1 MRDRSE
7 PIRWVLLVTEGLS
20 MAFPAEVY
28 SDERVAE
35 REAERWA
42 WRLSGGGRTQ
52 VERPFAGRWEVGDFW
67 IRLVLAFLYEEE
79 SEIWVGTH
87 WTRYGDP
94 EPEAELFADRS
105 DARAWAITPP
115 PGAVVSEIHETPWSV
130 SATFKVHGTNAAS
143 VVQLGK
149 VVS

>member
-1 MRDRSE
+1 VGERSE

-42 WRLSGGGRTQ
+42 WLLSRGGHTR

-67 IRLVLAFLYEEE
+67 IRLVQAFLHEEG
-79 SEIWVGTH
+79 SEIWVGTS
-87 WTRYGDP
+87 WTRHGYP

-105 DARAWAITPP
+105 EAKAWAITPP
-115 PGAVVSEIHETPWSV
+115 HGGVVSEIHETPWYV
-130 SATFKVHGTNAAS
+130 SATFKLQGTETDS
-143 VVQLGK
+143 IVQLAK